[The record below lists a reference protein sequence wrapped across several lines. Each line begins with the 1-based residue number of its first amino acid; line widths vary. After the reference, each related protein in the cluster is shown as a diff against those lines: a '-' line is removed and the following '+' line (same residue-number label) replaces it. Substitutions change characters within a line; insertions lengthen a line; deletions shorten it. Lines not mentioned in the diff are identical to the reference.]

1 MMKNEFKR
9 IMAEKKIPFDFIL
22 DYLHPLQIEVRQMFG
37 THTIYANNRILLA
50 LRQKNEH
57 KDSNGIWVATG
68 KEHHPSLRKEFPS
81 MHSIPI
87 LMGRNGETGWQMIPA
102 DADDFEESVLQLCRL
117 IVRGDPRIGKLP
129 RPRKR

>member
-1 MMKNEFKR
+1 MKNEFKR

-37 THTIYANNRILLA
+37 THTIYANKRILLA
-50 LRQKNEH
+50 LREKDDH

-68 KEHHPSLRKEFPS
+68 KEHHQSLRKEFPS
-81 MHSIPI
+81 MQSIPV

-102 DADDFEESVLQLCRL
+102 DANDFEEAVLQLCRL
-117 IVRGDPRIGKLP
+117 IVRGDPRIGKVP

>member
-81 MHSIPI
+81 MQSIPI

-102 DADDFEESVLQLCRL
+102 DAEDFEEAVLQLCRL